1 MNNAVPQGTSRE
13 AAVLAHLLVDL
24 YTPAYQAQ
32 WTEANIFRLSQTA
45 STQGRRHR
53 AQGRN
58 TSECKNGAMDMMRPR
73 LTIDDHLN
81 AFCRDTDAYLEGAA
95 DGPLS
100 DLTFAAKDI
109 FDVVGYVTGGGNPDW
124 KATHEAAS
132 RTAWVVSILVA
143 AGATMVG
150 KTITDEITRG
160 IFGENAHY
168 GTPLNPRAPG
178 RVPGGS
184 SSGSASA
191 VAGELVDFALGSDT
205 GGSVRVPSSFCGLY
219 GMRPT
224 HGRIPLDGILL
235 QAPSY
240 DTIGW
245 FARDAD
251 LFARVGSVI
260 LQRDIRGV
268 RPHHLLIAEDAF
280 EVADQAVQEALRPA
294 VDRIASL
301 IGDCTAVRLA
311 PTRLSDWSS
320 QQQILQ
326 GREAWETARDWID
339 RENPRF
345 SFEVAERYR
354 FASAISDVE
363 VEAARESRQAIIK
376 RMTALL
382 ADGTV
387 VCLPTTPT
395 PAPLQRERI
404 SIRDVLRPRMSTLTC
419 IAGTTGTPQIN
430 LPGAEVEGLPVGL
443 SLLGARDSDEMLIAF
458 AREVAHA
465 S

>member
-1 MNNAVPQGTSRE
+1 MRRSR
-13 AAVLAHLLVDL
+13 LIL
-24 YTPAYQAQ
+24 
-32 WTEANIFRLSQTA
+32 N
-45 STQGRRHR
+45 
-53 AQGRN
+53 
-58 TSECKNGAMDMMRPR
+58 
-73 LTIDDHLN
+73 DHLN
-81 AFCRDTDAYLEGAA
+81 AFCKDTDAYLEGAA
-95 DGPLS
+95 GGPLVGLS
-100 DLTFAAKDI
+100 FAAKDI
-109 FDVVGYVTGGGNPDW
+109 FDVVGHVTGGGNPDW
-124 KATHEAAS
+124 KATHEAAP
-132 RTAWVVSILVA
+132 RTAWVVSVLVA

-168 GTPLNPRAPG
+168 GTPVNPRAPG

-191 VAGELVDFALGSDT
+191 VAGGLVDFALGSDT

-219 GMRPT
+219 GLRPT

-251 LFARVGSVI
+251 LFARVGAVL
-260 LQRDIRGV
+260 LQSEIRAV
-268 RPHHLLIAEDAF
+268 RPRQLVIAEDAF
-280 EVADQAVQEALRPA
+280 EVADPGVQDVLRPA
-294 VDRIASL
+294 VDRVASV
-301 IGDCTAVRLA
+301 IGKCTATHLA
-311 PTRLSDWSS
+311 PARLSDWSS

-326 GREAWETARDWID
+326 GQEAWEVARDWID
-339 RENPRF
+339 RVNPRF

-354 FASAISDVE
+354 FASAISDADVE
-363 VEAARESRQAIIK
+363 TARISREAIIK

-382 ADGTV
+382 ADGVV

-395 PAPLQRERI
+395 PAPLRGERLSTRNI
-404 SIRDVLRPRMSTLTC
+404 LRPRISTLTC

-430 LPGAEVEGLPVGL
+430 LPLAEVDGLPVGL
-443 SLLGARDSDEMLIAF
+443 SLLAARGSDEMLIAF
-458 AREVAHA
+458 ARELADTLP
-465 S
+465 